1 MKKLISCATLAVL
14 GLAVS
19 SAAGAAVASGAASAA
34 GVASGAGSS
43 ALDNA
48 IDNGRLKAPERTIE
62 ARDLVVPERVK
73 KLQEAVDMRTGGG
86 ELTAKSLRDL
96 ARSEAAFQ
104 VDPARGGEVS
114 AATSITVLAA
124 NRDIN
129 AVANAFGLT
138 AVYEDRNTGLAVF
151 EIGEHADVVSL
162 LREMRAS
169 DLVSAA
175 RKSRTEL
182 GYELDVMRR

>member
-1 MKKLISCATLAVL
+1 MRKLVSWATLAAL

-19 SAAGAAVASGAASAA
+19 SSVMAGPSGME
-34 GVASGAGSS
+34 
-43 ALDNA
+43 NA

-62 ARDLVVPERVK
+62 ARDLVVPERSK
-73 KLQEAVDMRTGGG
+73 KLQETVDARLDGR
-86 ELTAKSLRDL
+86 ELTAKSLREL
-96 ARSEAAFQ
+96 ARAESAFQ
-104 VDPARGGEVS
+104 VDPVRAGEVS
-114 AATSITVLAA
+114 TAASITVLAA

-151 EIGEHADVVSL
+151 EIGDQDDVVSL

-175 RKSRTEL
+175 RQSRTEL

>member
-1 MKKLISCATLAVL
+1 MKKLISCATLAAL

-19 SAAGAAVASGAASAA
+19 SAAGA
-34 GVASGAGSS
+34 ASGAGSS